1 MISFDELDLMMQQK
15 NGASQPETS
24 PYARDFLDYMS
35 QVTSNSAGYAGDS
48 HAASNTELKPLTN
61 FELSRVA
68 IAEPIDGEIGNQ
80 PYEIQNMN
88 IDLGK
93 GGQLPNSFEVGL
105 RPQYELE
112 NYV

>member
-15 NGASQPETS
+15 NGASEPEKS

-35 QVTSNSAGYAGDS
+35 QVTSNPAGYAGDS
-48 HAASNTELKPLTN
+48 HAKSNTELKPLTN

-68 IAEPIDGEIGNQ
+68 SIEDSELNQ

-93 GGQLPNSFEVGL
+93 GGKLPDSFEVGL
-105 RPQYELE
+105 RPQYELDR
-112 NYV
+112 YV

>member
-15 NGASQPETS
+15 NGESKPETP
-24 PYARDFLDYMS
+24 PYRTDFLDYMA
-35 QVTSNSAGYAGDS
+35 QVSNNPAGHAGDA

-61 FELSRVA
+61 FELSR
-68 IAEPIDGEIGNQ
+68 IASQPIDDNDDNQ

-93 GGQLPNSFEVGL
+93 GGKLPDSFEIGL
-105 RPQYELE
+105 RPQYELDK
-112 NYV
+112 YV